1 MDFPPVLA
9 VSPVFP
15 GFCDNGVITARM
27 IQALEA
33 LLREPDATDQRRL
46 PASDGNPPRFV
57 G

>member
-9 VSPVFP
+9 VSLVFP
-15 GFCDNGVITARM
+15 AFCDNGVITARM
-27 IQALEA
+27 IQASEA

-46 PASDGNPPRFV
+46 PASDGSPPGFV